1 MTSELLPF
9 ISSPLR
15 IGNLT
20 FSNRLIQGPLA
31 GISAAPFRRLF
42 YQFLPPAYIV
52 TEMMSANDVL
62 TKHTPSSR
70 YLYRAPEETQLCYQL
85 SGTDP
90 EIMAQAAVK
99 LQQLGAD
106 VIDINCGCPKMK
118 IRKKGA
124 GSALMDNTERL
135 LLIVNR
141 IREKIQIPLTVKLR
155 IYNTSEDFVLAKR
168 LEKAGVDALIIH
180 GRRWTDDYDTS
191 CNFQQIALIKA
202 HINIPVIANGDI
214 TDCHSLYKAVTE
226 SHADAYMVSR
236 AGCGRPWLYQS
247 LLQPHFTQ
255 PNKNV
260 CIDKFIQH
268 VHHLS
273 LLESEHQAV
282 IQSRKFIQYYFP
294 ELRHTE
300 QLNAFYTLTHFDDI
314 LTYLKT
320 LP

>member
-1 MTSELLPF
+1 
-9 ISSPLR
+9 
-15 IGNLT
+15 
-20 FSNRLIQGPLA
+20 
-31 GISAAPFRRLF
+31 
-42 YQFLPPAYIV
+42 
-52 TEMMSANDVL
+52 
-62 TKHTPSSR
+62 
-70 YLYRAPEETQLCYQL
+70 
-85 SGTDP
+85 
-90 EIMAQAAVK
+90 
-99 LQQLGAD
+99 
-106 VIDINCGCPKMK
+106 MK